1 VPQVSKQL
9 VRAIALSLPLLLV
22 GAGCSSDPQTKS
34 STGSALVA
42 KHVDY
47 VKIGLWDDGPC
58 NASKPKLKL
67 GLMTVF
73 ENPVLTLKPQ
83 ADALVAA
90 ATAFNK
96 RGGANGSC
104 IEVHTCDD
112 GANLDQSLACVRKID
127 KAGVVATVND
137 QGVAGQAEVSAA
149 MAAAKIPRIA
159 SNVTNNDWG
168 DPNAYPIDASSTGF
182 VFVLPEALLR
192 EGVKRIGLIRVDLAA
207 AGALKSLLQTIYGRK
222 GATFV
227 SDTPVP
233 AGTTDFSQFI
243 LKAQDANADGVAF
256 ALGDQ
261 EVLQVVRAGQQ
272 LGTHLQIGTSPGP
285 VPHDELVRFGDF
297 AKQFVFVS
305 SFPPATVDLPV
316 YKALRADLAASG
328 DDALKPAT
336 MTLSPMRS
344 WIGLYALLKMIRD
357 AKLTSFTRDNIT
369 KLLQSAKDVSMLGMF
384 DGESW
389 TPNKNHAGLFKRA
402 GTNHWAFYR
411 FDPTAKAPD
420 GLTGNFVEK
429 GTMNFDQVL
438 CGTAIGAPPPCG
450 TGN

>member
-1 VPQVSKQL
+1 MSTQLARATAVS
-9 VRAIALSLPLLLV
+9 LSLLL
-22 GAGCSSDPQTKS
+22 ACAACSSDPKTKS
-34 STGSALVA
+34 STASAPVA
-42 KHVDY
+42 KDIDY

-58 NASKPKLKL
+58 DPSKPRLKL
-67 GLMTVF
+67 GLMVVF
-73 ENPVLTLKPQ
+73 ESPVLTLEPQ
-83 ADALVAA
+83 ADALEAA

-104 IEVHTCDD
+104 IEVRTCDD
-112 GANLDQSLACVRKID
+112 GANLDQSLACVREID

-149 MAAAKIPRIA
+149 MAEAKIPRIA
-159 SNVTNNDWG
+159 SNVTNVDWG

-182 VFVLPEALLR
+182 VFVLPQALIH

-207 AGALKSLLQTIYGRK
+207 AGALKSLLESIYSEK
-222 GATFV
+222 GATFP

-233 AGTTDFSQFI
+233 AGTTDFAQFI
-243 LKAQDANADGVAF
+243 LAAEEANAEGVAF

-272 LGTHLQIGTSPGP
+272 LGTDLQIGTSPGP
-285 VPHDELVRFGDF
+285 VPHDELMRLGDF

-316 YKALRADLAASG
+316 YQALRADLAASG
-328 DDALKPAT
+328 DDALQPAT

-344 WIGLYALLKMIRD
+344 WIGLYALLRMIRD
-357 AKLTSFTRDNIT
+357 AKLTDFTRDSIT
-369 KLLQSAKDVSMLGMF
+369 ELLQSAGDVPMLGMF
-384 DGESW
+384 DDETW
-389 TPNKNHAGLFKRA
+389 TPNKDHPGLFKRA
-402 GTNHWAFYR
+402 GTNHWGIYR
-411 FDPTAKAPD
+411 FDPDAKAPD
-420 GLTGNFVEK
+420 GLTGNFVAK
-429 GTMNFDQVL
+429 GDMSFDQVL

-450 TGN
+450 RGN